1 MFVVLQF
8 FIKFG
13 EVWIFVQLRI
23 KIKYE
28 KGELFKLRKGGGGW
42 GGKFLKNQFEV
53 ERSCRVKFFKSKF
66 FVSELM
72 NRFVVSLRMKI
83 LKVCNYDFDLL
94 EDLVDYSICLFD
106 YRVGLIYSQVKLLL
120 YFVRKQDRKGDI
132 CLLKIFMVIVCM
144 YMYR

>member
-1 MFVVLQF
+1 
-8 FIKFG
+8 
-13 EVWIFVQLRI
+13 
-23 KIKYE
+23 
-28 KGELFKLRKGGGGW
+28 
-42 GGKFLKNQFEV
+42 
-53 ERSCRVKFFKSKF
+53 
-66 FVSELM
+66 M

-83 LKVCNYDFDLL
+83 LKVCSYDFDLL

-144 YMYR
+144 YMYRLICL